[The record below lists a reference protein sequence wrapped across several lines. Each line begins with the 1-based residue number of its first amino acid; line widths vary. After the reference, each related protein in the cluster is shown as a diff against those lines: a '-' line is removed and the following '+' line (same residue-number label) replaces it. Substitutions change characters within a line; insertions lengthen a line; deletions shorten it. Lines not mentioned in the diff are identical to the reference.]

1 MAAAEDAN
9 SKQNPS
15 GSEAPKLSDLLD
27 RGWKLFEEVDTTN
40 EPSSSNAVQVK
51 VKRALMQLEEA
62 TRMVNQLNVFS
73 RNEALEEIS
82 TADLKYLLLPALL
95 GALTMKQVN
104 PSKRLEH
111 VQAARVYFMD
121 FLQRCKDYDVCSF
134 QLPRASENTADTP
147 TEEQTNPSVPM
158 PVSQPDLIAMATQR
172 QAKIERFMQRK
183 ETEAK
188 LSEIRGL
195 VESGSADEELV
206 RDFYLL
212 HVRRWV
218 TLAIEE
224 IDSISQEMEILKRME
239 LFKQSAP
246 QPSPPKRPPMK
257 PFILTKDAVQAKVFG
272 AGYPSLPTM
281 TVDDWYEQHRR
292 QGCLPDQGIP
302 RRAADVDAEE
312 DERAERERKEE
323 NDDDE
328 ALQKAR
334 DWDDWK
340 DSHRRGYGNRKNMG

>member
-1 MAAAEDAN
+1 MAAAEDSN
-9 SKQNPS
+9 YTQNPS

-27 RGWKLFEEVDTTN
+27 RGWKLYEEVDSTN

-51 VKRALMQLEEA
+51 VKRGIMQLEEA
-62 TRMVNQLNVFS
+62 TRMVSQLNLFS
-73 RNEALEEIS
+73 HNEALEEMA
-82 TADLKYLLLPALL
+82 TADVKYLLLPALL

-111 VQAARVYFMD
+111 VQTARAYFMD
-121 FLQRCKDYDVCSF
+121 FLQRCKEYEVCSF
-134 QLPRASENTADTP
+134 QLPRSSENKADTP
-147 TEEQTNPSVPM
+147 TEDQTNPVVPM
-158 PVSQPDLIAMATQR
+158 PTSQPDLIAMATQR
-172 QAKIERFMQRK
+172 QAKIERFNQRK

-195 VESGSADEELV
+195 VESGSADEDVV

-212 HVRRWV
+212 NVRRWI
-218 TLAIEE
+218 TLAVEE
-224 IDSISQEMEILKRME
+224 INSIDQEIEILKRME
-239 LFKQSAP
+239 AFKQSVP
-246 QPSPPKRPPMK
+246 QPSTPKRPPIK

-272 AGYPSLPTM
+272 AGYPSLATM

-292 QGCLPDQGIP
+292 KGCLPDQGVP
-302 RRAADVDAEE
+302 RSAADGNAEE
-312 DERAERERKEE
+312 DEKAERERKEE
-323 NDDDE
+323 NDDKE

-340 DSHRRGYGNRKNMG
+340 DTHRRGYGNRKNMG

>member
-1 MAAAEDAN
+1 MAAAEDTN
-9 SKQNPS
+9 TTQNPS

-27 RGWKLFEEVDTTN
+27 RGWKLYEEVDTTN
-40 EPSSSNAVQVK
+40 EPSSSTAVQVK
-51 VKRALMQLEEA
+51 VKRGIMQLEEA
-62 TRMVNQLNVFS
+62 TMMVNQLDLFS

-82 TADLKYLLLPALL
+82 TTDLKYLLLPALL
-95 GALTMKQVN
+95 GALTMKQ
-104 PSKRLEH
+104 
-111 VQAARVYFMD
+111 
-121 FLQRCKDYDVCSF
+121 
-134 QLPRASENTADTP
+134 LPKTSENTADTP
-147 TEEQTNPSVPM
+147 TEEQMNPPVPVPM
-158 PVSQPDLIAMATQR
+158 SQSDLIAMATQR
-172 QAKIERFMQRK
+172 QAKIERFNQRK

-195 VESGSADEELV
+195 VESGSADEEVV

-212 HVRRWV
+212 NVRRWV
-218 TLAIEE
+218 TLALEE
-224 IDSISQEMEILKRME
+224 IDSISQEIEILKRME

-292 QGCLPDQGIP
+292 QACLPDQGIP
-302 RRAADVDAEE
+302 RSAANDDKEE

-323 NDDDE
+323 NDDEE

-334 DWDDWK
+334 DWDHWK
-340 DSHRRGYGNRKNMG
+340 DTHRRGYGNRKNMG

>member
-1 MAAAEDAN
+1 MAAAEDTN
-9 SKQNPS
+9 TTQNPS

-27 RGWKLFEEVDTTN
+27 RGWKLYEEVDSTN
-40 EPSSSNAVQVK
+40 EPSNSNAVQVK
-51 VKRALMQLEEA
+51 VKRGIMQLEEA
-62 TRMVNQLNVFS
+62 TGMVNQLDLFS

-104 PSKRLEH
+104 RSKRLEH

-121 FLQRCKDYDVCSF
+121 FLQRCKNYDICSF
-134 QLPRASENTADTP
+134 QLPKTSENTADTP
-147 TEEQTNPSVPM
+147 PEEQVNPSVPM
-158 PVSQPDLIAMATQR
+158 PMSQPDLIAMATQR
-172 QAKIERFMQRK
+172 RAKIDRFNQRK

-188 LSEIRGL
+188 LSGIRGL
-195 VESGSADEELV
+195 VESGSADEEVV

-212 HVRRWV
+212 NVRRWV
-218 TLAIEE
+218 TLAVEE
-224 IDSISQEMEILKRME
+224 IESINQEIEILKRME
-239 LFKQSAP
+239 LFKQSMP

-272 AGYPSLPTM
+272 AGYPSLSTM
-281 TVDDWYEQHRR
+281 TVDEWYEQHRR
-292 QGCLPDQGIP
+292 QACLPDQGIP
-302 RRAADVDAEE
+302 RSAANDDAEE

-323 NDDDE
+323 NDDGE

-340 DSHRRGYGNRKNMG
+340 DTHRRGYGNRKNMG

>member
-121 FLQRCKDYDVCSF
+121 FLQRCKDYDVF
-134 QLPRASENTADTP
+134 
-147 TEEQTNPSVPM
+147 
-158 PVSQPDLIAMATQR
+158 VS
-172 QAKIERFMQRK
+172 RFMQRK

-239 LFKQSAP
+239 LFK

>member
-1 MAAAEDAN
+1 MAAVEDTN
-9 SKQNPS
+9 STQNPS

-27 RGWKLFEEVDTTN
+27 RGWKLYEEVDTTN
-40 EPSSSNAVQVK
+40 EPSSSNPVQVK
-51 VKRALMQLEEA
+51 VKRGIMQLEEA
-62 TRMVNQLNVFS
+62 TRMVNQLNLFS
-73 RNEALEEIS
+73 RNEALEEIT

-121 FLQRCKDYDVCSF
+121 FLRRCKDYDVCSF
-134 QLPRASENTADTP
+134 QLPRVSENTADTP
-147 TEEQTNPSVPM
+147 TEEQTDPSVPM

-172 QAKIERFMQRK
+172 QAKIERFNQRK

-195 VESGSADEELV
+195 VESGSADEEVV

-212 HVRRWV
+212 NVRRWV
-218 TLAIEE
+218 TVALEE
-224 IDSISQEMEILKRME
+224 IDSINQEIEILKQME

-272 AGYPSLPTM
+272 AGYPSLATM

-292 QGCLPDQGIP
+292 KGCLPDQGIP
-302 RRAADVDAEE
+302 RSTDGDAEE

-323 NDDDE
+323 NDDEE

-340 DSHRRGYGNRKNMG
+340 DTHRRGYGNRKNMG

>member
-1 MAAAEDAN
+1 MAAAEDTN
-9 SKQNPS
+9 TTQNPS

-27 RGWKLFEEVDTTN
+27 RGWKLYEEVDTTN
-40 EPSSSNAVQVK
+40 EPSSSTAVQVK
-51 VKRALMQLEEA
+51 VKRGIMQLEEA
-62 TRMVNQLNVFS
+62 TMMVNQLDLFS

-82 TADLKYLLLPALL
+82 TTDLKYLLLPALL

-104 PSKRLEH
+104 PNKRLEH

-121 FLQRCKDYDVCSF
+121 FLQRCKSYDICSF
-134 QLPRASENTADTP
+134 QLPKTSENTADTP
-147 TEEQTNPSVPM
+147 TEEQMNPPVPM
-158 PVSQPDLIAMATQR
+158 PMSQSDLIAMATQR
-172 QAKIERFMQRK
+172 QAKIERFNQRK

-195 VESGSADEELV
+195 VESGSADEEVV

-212 HVRRWV
+212 NVRRWV
-218 TLAIEE
+218 TLALEE
-224 IDSISQEMEILKRME
+224 IDSISQEIEILKRME

-292 QGCLPDQGIP
+292 QACLPDQGIP
-302 RRAADVDAEE
+302 RSAANDDKEE

-323 NDDDE
+323 NDDEE

-334 DWDDWK
+334 DWDHWK
-340 DSHRRGYGNRKNMG
+340 DTHRRGYGNRKNMG

>member
-1 MAAAEDAN
+1 MAAAEDDN

-15 GSEAPKLSDLLD
+15 GSEAPRLSDLLD

-40 EPSSSNAVQVK
+40 EPSSSTAVQVK
-51 VKRALMQLEEA
+51 VKRAIMQLEEA
-62 TRMVNQLNVFS
+62 TRMVNQLVLFS
-73 RNEALEEIS
+73 HNEALEEIS

-104 PSKRLEH
+104 PSKRLEYM
-111 VQAARVYFMD
+111 QAARIYFMD

-147 TEEQTNPSVPM
+147 PEEQTNPAVLM
-158 PVSQPDLIAMATQR
+158 PASQPDLIAMATQR

-195 VESGSADEELV
+195 VESGLADEEVV
-206 RDFYLL
+206 REFYLL
-212 HVRRWV
+212 HVRRWI

-224 IDSISQEMEILKRME
+224 IDSINQEMEILKRME

-272 AGYPSLPTM
+272 AGYPSLSTM
-281 TVDDWYEQHRR
+281 TVDEWYDQHQR

-302 RRAADVDAEE
+302 RSADVDIEE

-323 NDDDE
+323 NDDEE

-340 DSHRRGYGNRKNMG
+340 DTHRRGYGNRKNMG

>member
-1 MAAAEDAN
+1 MAAAEDTN
-9 SKQNPS
+9 STQNPS
-15 GSEAPKLSDLLD
+15 GSDAPKLSDLLD
-27 RGWKLFEEVDTTN
+27 RGWKLYDEVDTTN
-40 EPSSSNAVQVK
+40 ESSSSNAVQVK
-51 VKRALMQLEEA
+51 VKRGIMQLEEA
-62 TRMVNQLNVFS
+62 TRMVNQLNLFS
-73 RNEALEEIS
+73 RNEALEEIP
-82 TADLKYLLLPALL
+82 TTDLKYLLLPALL

-111 VQAARVYFMD
+111 VQAAHVYFRD
-121 FLQRCKDYDVCSF
+121 FLQRCKDYDICSF
-134 QLPRASENTADTP
+134 QLPRASEDTTDTP
-147 TEEQTNPSVPM
+147 TEERMNPSAPM
-158 PVSQPDLIAMATQR
+158 PMSQPDLIAMATQR
-172 QAKIERFMQRK
+172 QAKIERFNQRK

-195 VESGSADEELV
+195 VESGSADEEVV

-218 TLAIEE
+218 TLALEE
-224 IDSISQEMEILKRME
+224 IDSINQEIEILKRME

-257 PFILTKDAVQAKVFG
+257 PFILTKDAMQAKVFG
-272 AGYPSLPTM
+272 AGYPSLATM
-281 TVDDWYEQHRR
+281 TVDEWYDQHRR

-302 RRAADVDAEE
+302 RSADSNAEE

-323 NDDDE
+323 NDDEE

-340 DSHRRGYGNRKNMG
+340 DTHRRGYGNRKNMG